1 MHPPTPSLLSC
12 SFSFFL
18 ALCTILCC
26 SSLCLLDSWVMAVRV
41 EDLGVH
47 AYLLLPE
54 ASLCGKEA
62 SQMGPLVA
70 RA

>member
-12 SFSFFL
+12 SFFSFGL
-18 ALCTILCC
+18 MYNSLCC

-62 SQMGPLVA
+62 SQMGPLVP